1 MIGDKEDKDEDK
13 DERRQRVL
21 LLTEEESAML
31 ERVWGAARRWH
42 NRQLGR
48 GDILFKR
55 FGRQKVIRRGP
66 TPHCD
71 LAYSNRSLVSAQII
85 NGMGA

>member
-31 ERVWGAARRWH
+31 ERV
-42 NRQLGR
+42 
-48 GDILFKR
+48 
-55 FGRQKVIRRGP
+55 
-66 TPHCD
+66 
-71 LAYSNRSLVSAQII
+71 
-85 NGMGA
+85 